1 MSILVEH
8 PTPPALAFEAIA
20 GVYDDVFSNSPIGRA
35 QRRAVWNEM
44 DREFREGQSILEIN
58 CGTGIDA
65 LHLASRGVRVD
76 ACDSAPGMIARAQ
89 QRADL
94 YSGLVP
100 VRFRCLS
107 IEETE
112 KLTPDKPYDGVLSNF
127 SGLNCVAE
135 LQPLVR
141 NLTKLVRPG
150 GRVVLCVF
158 GTFCLW
164 EVLWYLRKGDA
175 RKALRRVR
183 RGGAEALLAPGAA
196 VKVRYRSVRSLRRE
210 FSPHFRLIRCR
221 GVGVAVPP
229 SYAESIPANFPRLF
243 RLATAIDP
251 VLGRCA
257 GFRSLADHV
266 VLIFERVGLKV

>member
-8 PTPPALAFEAIA
+8 PTPPALAFETIT

-94 YSGLVP
+94 HSGLVP
-100 VRFRCLS
+100 VRFRCLP

-141 NLTKLVRPG
+141 NLTKLIRPG

-164 EVLWYLRKGDA
+164 EVLWYPD
-175 RKALRRVR
+175 RVT
-183 RGGAEALLAPGAA
+183 PG
-196 VKVRYRSVRSLRRE
+196 KR
-210 FSPHFRLIRCR
+210 
-221 GVGVAVPP
+221 
-229 SYAESIPANFPRLF
+229 
-243 RLATAIDP
+243 
-251 VLGRCA
+251 
-257 GFRSLADHV
+257 
-266 VLIFERVGLKV
+266 